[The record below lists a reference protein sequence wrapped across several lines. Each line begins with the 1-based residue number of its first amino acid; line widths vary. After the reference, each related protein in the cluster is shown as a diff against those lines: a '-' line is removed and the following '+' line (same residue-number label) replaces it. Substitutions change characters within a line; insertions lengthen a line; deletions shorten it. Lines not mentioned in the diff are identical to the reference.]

1 MQDESRS
8 ALTPKFLPREVSR
21 RRRCFV
27 RWRSGWHREQEFMD
41 ELGRLSAFGG
51 SEGWLTPASAGKAT
65 AHIQR

>member
-1 MQDESRS
+1 
-8 ALTPKFLPREVSR
+8 
-21 RRRCFV
+21 
-27 RWRSGWHREQEFMD
+27 MD